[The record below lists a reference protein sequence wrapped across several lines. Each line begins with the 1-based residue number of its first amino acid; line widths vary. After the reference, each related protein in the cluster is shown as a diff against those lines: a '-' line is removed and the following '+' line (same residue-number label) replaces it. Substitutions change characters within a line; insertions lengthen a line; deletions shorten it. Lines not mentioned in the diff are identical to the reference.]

1 MAKYDRAPEMQID
14 SAKRYTAVME
24 TNHGP
29 ITIELYADRAP
40 VTVNNFVFLAREGFY
55 DGTIFHRVIAG
66 FMNQGGD
73 PQGTGMG
80 GPGYDFQDEFDPS
93 LRFNEPGLLAM
104 ANAGPGTNGS
114 QFFIT
119 TSAPGYLNDKHTI
132 FGKVTEGYDVVEAI
146 NAAPT
151 DSRDRPLQDVRIE
164 SIRIDES

>member
-1 MAKYDRAPEMQID
+1 MQID
-14 SAKRYTAVME
+14 PAKTYTAVME
-24 TNHGP
+24 TNQGA

-93 LRFNEPGLLAM
+93 LRFSEPGLLAM

-119 TSAPGYLNDKHTI
+119 TATPGYLNDKHTI

-146 NAAPT
+146 NSTAT
-151 DSRDRPLQDVRIE
+151 DSRDKPLQDVRIE